1 MIHMEKRFSTDNSS
15 NYFGSAEEAK
25 DQTIKHGLSRFEL
38 DLYKEEDDVALK
50 TIRVKRFVMPNKDE
64 KWKVFEDTKVLL
76 IIDGTRLTKK
86 EKTFLRTVDGFNFL
100 ISQYKVGNH
109 TLASI
114 KKDMKKRLEK

>member
-1 MIHMEKRFSTDNSS
+1 MEKRFSTDNSS